1 MARQKGTANLAASL
15 EVLAGAPLDA
25 RSLVDTVADLTV
37 TSNFPYPYVG
47 MTVTVK
53 ATGDKY
59 TLMALP
65 VSTSAN
71 WHKDGSGSSIT
82 VDDELSTTSENPVQ
96 NKVITIAMGNK
107 ADLVDGKIPSAQL
120 PSYVDDVVEGYLY
133 NGSFYSDSQHTQ
145 VITPENSKIYLDL
158 PNNKTYRWDGNQY
171 VEIGGGGVALGETSS
186 TAYRGDR
193 GKTAYDIS
201 QTVGDVAN
209 LQTTE
214 KSTVV
219 GAINEARDFDTNANR
234 PKKGITAISSIIDPL
249 PGVKPRVM
257 KYSTD
262 EQIVGEWIDG
272 KPLYQK
278 TVNFGALPN
287 ATSKSVAHG
296 ISNLDY
302 VVDIRTIAKGTD
314 GTFINLPYPP
324 VAASITSS
332 TPRATVIVNATN
344 ISINPAAYN
353 FSSYSAYV
361 TLLYTKL
368 TD

>member
-71 WHKDGSGSSIT
+71 WHKDGGGSSIT
-82 VDDELSTTSENPVQ
+82 VDDELSNTSENPVQ

-107 ADLVDGKIPSAQL
+107 ADLVDGKIPAAQL

-133 NGSFYSDSQHTQ
+133 NGAFYSDSQHTQ
-145 VITPENSKIYLDL
+145 QITPEDSKIYLDL

-201 QTVGDVAN
+201 QTVGNVSN
-209 LQTTE
+209 LETTA
-214 KSTVV
+214 KTTVV
-219 GAINEARDFDTNANR
+219 AAINEVRNFDNLTNR

-287 ATSKSVAHG
+287 NTTKIVAHG
-296 ISNLDY
+296 ISNIDKIISYDAIMFDNSNFQTLNCCWTNGNDN
-302 VVDIRTIAKGTD
+302 VRS
-314 GTFINLPYPP
+314 N
-324 VAASITSS
+324 ASKT
-332 TPRATVIVNATN
+332 
-344 ISINPAAYN
+344 SINIISNCN
-353 FSSYSAYV
+353 FSAYSAYV